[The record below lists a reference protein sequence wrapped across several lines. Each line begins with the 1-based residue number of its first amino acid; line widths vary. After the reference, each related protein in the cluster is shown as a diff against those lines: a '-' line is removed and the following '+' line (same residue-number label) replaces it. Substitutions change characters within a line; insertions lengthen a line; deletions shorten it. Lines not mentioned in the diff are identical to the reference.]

1 MLPYAWPNPVD
12 ETASVQAPSQHKT
25 FVLGGWGSS
34 AGRAQAHATF
44 SSRWSHALYLVRDEV
59 VSSWKLAGTRA
70 GNRPMHM
77 YRLETSAHQ
86 RRPKHHT
93 SRKQHIWLPHE
104 PRTATRLPG
113 CCTCI
118 KTGHHA
124 RMTPQHTPPR
134 HQHTRKAPLLL
145 RAKQEPPLTMRYSYR
160 YIQWPVLAFWC
171 RAFKRAVALS
181 TRPSTWRLSLCNTI
195 RRPSKTN
202 SGQPAPC
209 PSTHRRKR

>member
-1 MLPYAWPNPVD
+1 MHAVGGRGTSKARLSTRLHQTTSSLRTCLRSAFQGSGTVGMGTNASMPCIRHAHWRVLYIEGGAVLPYAWPNPVD

-118 KTGHHA
+118 KTGH
-124 RMTPQHTPPR
+124 
-134 HQHTRKAPLLL
+134 
-145 RAKQEPPLTMRYSYR
+145 
-160 YIQWPVLAFWC
+160 
-171 RAFKRAVALS
+171 
-181 TRPSTWRLSLCNTI
+181 LSLI
-195 RRPSKTN
+195 
-202 SGQPAPC
+202 
-209 PSTHRRKR
+209 HI